1 MPSLFMKKIELTTT
15 LTIFSSIHELPDP
28 IIDLMEKAFEIRDM
42 AYAPYSQFNVGAAI
56 LLENNQVILGN
67 NQENACYPSGL
78 CAERIAIY
86 SAGANYPEEVIKAIA
101 ITAKSNQQVTLKPV
115 PPCGSCRQTIAE
127 YELKQQAPIPIYF
140 MGERGEIYLSDSLS
154 NLLPFTFDNTY
165 L

>member
-1 MPSLFMKKIELTTT
+1 MKKIELTTT
-15 LTIFSSIHELPDP
+15 LTIFSGVHELPDS
-28 IIDLMEKAFEIRDM
+28 ISDLMERASEIRNM
-42 AYAPYSQFNVGAAI
+42 AYAPYSQFKVGAAI
-56 LLENNQVILGN
+56 LLENDQIVLGN

-78 CAERIAIY
+78 CAERTAIY
-86 SAGANYPEEVIKAIA
+86 SAGANYPGVVMKAMA
-101 ITAKSNQQVTLKPV
+101 ITAKSNQQLTSKPV

-140 MGERGEIYLSDSLS
+140 MGEKGEIYLSDSLS